1 LPLTLSANT
10 FILPRGGR
18 FIPLKFAIRKE
29 IVMALF
35 VLSDPHL
42 AIRHSEKSMEAFGQR
57 WQNYVSRIEKN
68 WRAVVNDRD
77 TVVLPGDISWAMT
90 LEGAR
95 EDFAFLHSLPGQK
108 LIGKGNHDFFWTT
121 ASKMNAFFEQNG
133 FDSLHILYNNA
144 YLIENMIVC
153 GTRGWFYD
161 EKLQNTVG
169 EVDYDKIVGREVG
182 RLRLSLDAARKI
194 QTEELAATG
203 CEREIVPFLH
213 FPPVFGDF
221 RCRAIMD
228 VLSEYGVRRC
238 YYGHIHSDLPVGQPA
253 QVDGIHYILCAADH
267 LRFTPLPVFPTERF
281 YFS

>member
-1 LPLTLSANT
+1 
-10 FILPRGGR
+10 
-18 FIPLKFAIRKE
+18 
-29 IVMALF
+29 MALF

-42 AIRHSEKSMEAFGQR
+42 AIRQAEKSMEAFGQR
-57 WQNYVSRIEKN
+57 WQNYVGRIEKN
-68 WRAVVNDRD
+68 WRAVVSDDD

-121 ASKMNAFFEQNG
+121 ASKMNTFFEQNG

-169 EVDYDKIVGREVG
+169 EVDYDKIINREVG
-182 RLRLSLDAARKI
+182 RLRLSLEAARRI
-194 QTEELAATG
+194 QADEWTANG
-203 CEREIVPFLH
+203 CEHEIVPFLH

-221 RCRAIMD
+221 RCREFMD
-228 VLSEYGVRRC
+228 VLAEYGVRRC
-238 YYGHIHSDLPVGQPA
+238 YYGHIHSELPEGAPTV
-253 QVDGIHYILCAADH
+253 VNGIHYVLCAADH

-281 YFS
+281 PFS